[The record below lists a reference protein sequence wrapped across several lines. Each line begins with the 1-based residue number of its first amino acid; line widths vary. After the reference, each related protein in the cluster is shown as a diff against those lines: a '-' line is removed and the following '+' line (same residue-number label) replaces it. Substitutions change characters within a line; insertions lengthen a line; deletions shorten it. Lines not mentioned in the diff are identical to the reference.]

1 MDLIEKTDSF
11 YYSREETI
19 ASCEIFYRGGFSL
32 AKNAVEIKDLTK
44 LVSVTN
50 PQVSPDGTEA
60 IFVRTHIDE
69 EENTYIAR
77 LYHVNLEN
85 GDITQWTY
93 GKERVSAPAWS
104 ADGKFVAFL
113 STRDEKNQL
122 YVMPSRG
129 GEARKLTEFEK
140 GVNSFLWSPCGTKIW
155 FDASVKEGQTF
166 TDKEE
171 PEEKKKPEPYVV
183 DYLKYKMDGLGLLPK
198 DAYRHIGVVDI
209 ATTDVDK
216 LTDGNYHYT
225 LEAISHDGKKLVYG
239 VVHEENLDFVF
250 RQPLFLYEV
259 DTKTE
264 TPLIE
269 AEGYFSSAVF
279 SHDDAK
285 IAFEGSTREYE
296 NATHSKVYVY
306 DVAGQTS
313 FCLTEGLDAPVG
325 DYVVADHQQGAS
337 APAVVWTKD
346 DHLYFQV
353 SAMGDV
359 RLYFASLDGA
369 IYPASPE
376 QEHIYGYDIS
386 RDGVFAVVAASDPT
400 NPGELYKLVIA
411 TGERTQLTD
420 FNKEYKEETELIAA
434 EPIVGKGPKDWDV
447 HGWLMK
453 PYGFAEG
460 EKYPLVV
467 NIHGGPHAMYANTF
481 FHEMQVLA
489 AKGYGVLYLNPR
501 GSHGYSQ
508 EFVDAVRGDYGG
520 GDYEDIM
527 QVLDGILEENQWID
541 ADRLGVT
548 GGSYGGF
555 MTNWIV
561 GHTDRFKA
569 AVTQRSISNWVSF
582 FGVSDIGYYFSD
594 WQIRADMTDVE
605 TLWKHSPLKYAANVK
620 TPLLILHSEND
631 YRCPIEQSE
640 QLYVTL
646 KSMGKETGF
655 VRFPE
660 ADHNLSRT
668 GKPNLRFARLE
679 QITGWME
686 QYL

>member
-1 MDLIEKTDSF
+1 ME
-11 YYSREETI
+11 
-19 ASCEIFYRGGFSL
+19 
-32 AKNAVEIKDLTK
+32 KNAVEIKDLTN
-44 LVSVTN
+44 LVSVTD
-50 PQVSPDGTEA
+50 PHISPDGTRA
-60 IFVRTHIDE
+60 LFIRTHMDE
-69 EENTYIAR
+69 EENTYVGH
-77 LYHVNLEN
+77 LYHIHLES
-85 GDITQWTY
+85 GKVTQWTH

-104 ADGKFVAFL
+104 ADGNYVAFL

-122 YVMPSRG
+122 YVMPSTG
-129 GEARKLTEFEK
+129 GEARAVTDFEK
-140 GVNSFLWSPCGTKIW
+140 GVDAFLWSPCGKKIW
-155 FDASVKEGQTF
+155 FNALAKEGKTF
-166 TDKEE
+166 TDKEDKD
-171 PEEKKKPEPYVV
+171 EKKKPEPVFV
-183 DYLKYKMDGLGLLPK
+183 TNLKYKMDGMGLLPM
-198 DAYRHIGVVDI
+198 DFHRHIGVIDI
-209 ATTDVDK
+209 DSNDVEQI
-216 LTDGNYHYT
+216 TEGNYHYG
-225 LEAISHDGKKLVYG
+225 LEAVSHRGDKLVYG
-239 VVHEENLDFVF
+239 VTREENLDFVF
-250 RQPLFLYEV
+250 RQPLYLYEV
-259 DTKTE
+259 KTKKE
-264 TPLIE
+264 IPIVE
-269 AEGYFSSAVF
+269 EEGYFDGAAF
-279 SHDDAK
+279 SHDDSK
-285 IAFEGSTREYE
+285 IAFAGSTRQFE
-296 NATHSKVYVY
+296 NATHSNIYIY
-306 DVAGQTS
+306 DVAQES
-313 FCLTEGLDAPVG
+313 LFCLTEGLDAPVG
-325 DYVVADHQQGAS
+325 DYVVADFQQGAN

-369 IYPASPE
+369 VYPASPE
-376 QEHIYGYDIS
+376 MEHVYGYDIS
-386 RDGVFAVVAASDPT
+386 KDGVFAIAAISTPV
-400 NPGELYKLVIA
+400 NPGELYKLTIA
-411 TGERTQLTD
+411 TGERQALTE
-420 FNKEYKEETELIAA
+420 FNKTYIEETELIEPASIMA
-434 EPIVGKGPKDWDV
+434 EGDKGWDV

-453 PYGFAEG
+453 PRGFEEG

-481 FHEMQVLA
+481 FHEMQLLA
-489 AKGYGVLYLNPR
+489 ARGFGVLYVNPR

-520 GDYEDIM
+520 SDYEDI
-527 QVLDGILEENQWID
+527 IKSLEGMIEEHSWID

-569 AVTQRSISNWVSF
+569 AATQRSISNWVSF

-594 WQIRADMTDVE
+594 WQLGADMTDVDK
-605 TLWKHSPLKYAANVK
+605 LWQHSPLKYAGNIK

-640 QLYVTL
+640 QLYVAL
-646 KSMGKETGF
+646 KSMGKETEF

-686 QYL
+686 KYL